1 MNIEH
6 DPARH
11 RFSTVVEGH
20 ICEIDYRLAG
30 DVMTIT
36 HTAVPEAIAGRGIAA
51 ALMREAL
58 GHARA
63 QGWTV
68 VPGCSYASAFMKR
81 FPELS
86 GDGGSG
92 EA

>member
-1 MNIEH
+1 MHIEH

-11 RFSTVVEGH
+11 RFSTTVEGYVG
-20 ICEIDYRLAG
+20 EIDYRLA
-30 DVMTIT
+30 DNVMTIT

-51 ALMREAL
+51 ALMRNAL

-68 VPGCSYASAFMKR
+68 VPACSYAIAFMKR
-81 FPELS
+81 YP
-86 GDGGSG
+86 DQ
-92 EA
+92 